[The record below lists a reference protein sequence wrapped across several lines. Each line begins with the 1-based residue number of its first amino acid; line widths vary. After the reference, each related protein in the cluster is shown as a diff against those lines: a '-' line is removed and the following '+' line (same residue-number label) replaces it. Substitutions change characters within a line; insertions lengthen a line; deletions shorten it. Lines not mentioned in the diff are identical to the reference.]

1 MRILTV
7 LLIFCIT
14 GLISTS
20 FAQEIPTPVK
30 AKLVSN
36 IEAVIP
42 GDSFKL
48 GVLFEIDP
56 GWHIYW
62 KHPGETG
69 LPTKVEFNLPNGY
82 QAGKV
87 MWPIPKVFKKTDGG
101 MDFGYENSVLLWA
114 DIQVPSSVKNGE
126 NADIGVQISWVSCKE
141 ICIPG
146 KTKLN
151 FSPKLGKSKSS
162 LAKALFLDWSDLLPI
177 SLTDSNNPFQI
188 EVRKTDSA
196 QGLINIELILKS
208 SLANKN
214 IEFYPN
220 PGASLVV
227 QNIKSVKSDDYKVT
241 KISFEVTPQDGA
253 VLSENILDGLI
264 VYSDT
269 EGKLSAVEMKV
280 DFNDT

>member
-1 MRILTV
+1 MKFLSV
-7 LLIFCIT
+7 LVIFCIT
-14 GLISTS
+14 GLISAS
-20 FAQEIPTPVK
+20 FAQEIPAPVK

-36 IEAVIP
+36 IEAIKP

-48 GVLFEIDP
+48 GVLFDIDP

-62 KHPGETG
+62 KYPGETG
-69 LPTKVEFNLPNGY
+69 LPTKVKFNLSNGY
-82 QAGKV
+82 QAGEV
-87 MWPIPKVFKKTDGG
+87 MWPIPKAFKKTDGG

-114 DIQVPSSVKNGE
+114 DIQGPSSIKNE
-126 NADIGVQISWVSCKE
+126 DSAEIGVRISWVSCKE

-146 KTKLN
+146 KTELN
-151 FSPKLGKSKSS
+151 FSPKLGNSKSS
-162 LAKALFLDWSDLLPI
+162 SAEVLFQDWSDLLPI
-177 SLTDSNNPFQI
+177 TLNDSKNPFQI

-196 QGLINIELILKS
+196 QGLINVELILKS
-208 SLANKN
+208 SLPNKN

-220 PGASLVV
+220 PGDSLVV
-227 QNIKSVKSDDYKVT
+227 QNIKSIKSDDYKVT

-253 VLSENILDGLI
+253 VLSENLLDGLI

-269 EGKLSAVEMKV
+269 EGKLSAVEMKI